1 MPGQTGVPPAFSPDG
16 MKYFLHISIA
26 ALLALWVGCAT
37 SANDAVQSSGPGE
50 ICHVC
55 RYNNDLACV
64 CVRVNENTPRAQHH
78 GRTFYFCSDDCRTA
92 FLKKPQ
98 KYQPRP

>member
-1 MPGQTGVPPAFSPDG
+1 
-16 MKYFLHISIA
+16 MKNLLSLSFA
-26 ALLALWVGCAT
+26 ALLALAAGCAT
-37 SANDAVQSSGPGE
+37 SSNDAAQSSGQTE
-50 ICHVC
+50 TCHVC

-64 CVRVNENTPRAQHH
+64 CVRVRENTPSAEYQ

-92 FLKKPQ
+92 FLKKPE

>member
-1 MPGQTGVPPAFSPDG
+1 
-16 MKYFLHISIA
+16 MKRLLYLSFA
-26 ALLALWVGCAT
+26 ALLALAAGCAT
-37 SANDAVQSSGPGE
+37 SSNGAAQGSGQSE

-64 CVRVNENTPRAQHH
+64 CVRVNENTPRVEYQ
-78 GRTFYFCSDDCRTA
+78 GRTLYFCSEDCRTA
-92 FLKKPQ
+92 FLKNPQ